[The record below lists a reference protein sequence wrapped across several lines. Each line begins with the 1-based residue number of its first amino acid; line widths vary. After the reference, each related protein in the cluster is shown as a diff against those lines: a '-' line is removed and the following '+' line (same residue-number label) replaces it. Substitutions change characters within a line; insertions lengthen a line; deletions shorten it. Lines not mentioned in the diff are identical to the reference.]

1 MFVDPSELADI
12 PNHEAKDLNWMID
25 QLMDLLNSKV
35 DIQNQCKILFVEIQN
50 GDTGL
55 E

>member
-1 MFVDPSELADI
+1 MFVALSELADV
-12 PNHEAKDLNWMID
+12 PNHGAKDLNWMID

-35 DIQNQCKILFVEIQN
+35 DNQCKILFVEIQN